1 MSALAQKQTC
11 RLGTRCPLFP
21 QKRTLPDDAW
31 MSVCANSG
39 LMQCSIKLIG
49 AVTWPLRWNSPYPRP
64 TTRFLP
70 ICLGEHFHVDFVLLG
85 PIANNLDLDRCGNEL
100 PRLPLFENYLLI
112 GLYILRWKGFADPLP
127 HRQIR
132 LVSKPDRVVSDVS
145 RVAVA
150 NLRSRVG
157 ELARCLPLV
166 PRTFWHP
173 VFAAPPCRQT

>member
-1 MSALAQKQTC
+1 
-11 RLGTRCPLFP
+11 
-21 QKRTLPDDAW
+21 
-31 MSVCANSG
+31 
-39 LMQCSIKLIG
+39 MQCSIKLIG

-166 PRTFWHP
+166 PRTFLASC
-173 VFAAPPCRQT
+173 FRRAALLTNLKSRMLCIAPPHRMSAKCAYNSGAPAAQ